1 MRRLI
6 RRLVLS
12 GALALAGCS
21 ITATDEDG
29 MAREERADVREPS
42 EWRTASV
49 QPGDFT
55 LLNMSMGT
63 VPARLQ
69 ELDPR
74 TPIACLCHHGGRSM
88 QVAQFLVNQGFAQVA
103 NIAGGIDAWAVEL
116 DGSIPRY

>member
-1 MRRLI
+1 MIEQI
-6 RRLVLS
+6 RPLELSSWLSRHRGEVSPVVL
-12 GALALAGCS
+12 
-21 ITATDEDG
+21 
-29 MAREERADVREPS
+29 DVREPS